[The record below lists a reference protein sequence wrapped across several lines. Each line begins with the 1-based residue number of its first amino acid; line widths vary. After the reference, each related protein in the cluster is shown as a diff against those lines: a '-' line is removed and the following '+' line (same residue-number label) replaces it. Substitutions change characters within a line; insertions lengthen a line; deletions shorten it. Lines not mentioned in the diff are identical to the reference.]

1 MKPGRESGLTIVEVL
16 VTLVVFSILAVAM
29 METYRFSERLYSE
42 AARLE
47 RALILAQDIYEEM
60 RALPFQ
66 GNALPEQEGLPRPLE
81 RGSFLAYADYTDSPA
96 VDLLGQ
102 DMPWARGL
110 GRIIRIRRFT
120 PQDRTRVL
128 PPLTPPTSEYGEGM
142 IEVREAS
149 KEEPIVRGEF
159 VRAEVRM

>member
-1 MKPGRESGLTIVEVL
+1 MKPGRESGITIVEVL

-66 GNALPEQEGLPRPLE
+66 GNALPEQ
-81 RGSFLAYADYTDSPA
+81 
-96 VDLLGQ
+96 
-102 DMPWARGL
+102 
-110 GRIIRIRRFT
+110 
-120 PQDRTRVL
+120 
-128 PPLTPPTSEYGEGM
+128 
-142 IEVREAS
+142 
-149 KEEPIVRGEF
+149 
-159 VRAEVRM
+159 